1 MKLKPNTYYKRY
13 YIFKETDY
21 DIIYTRTKWGYI
33 IMAVK
38 YVGKPLVKVKY
49 DKKFNIGTVEELQHD
64 IDFYSVK
71 VEEISESDVFLELL

>member
-1 MKLKPNTYYKRY
+1 MNIKPSTYYKEYDKILGCY
-13 YIFKETDY
+13 Y
-21 DIIYTRTKWGYI
+21 IIYTGTKCAYLI
-33 IMAVK
+33 ACK
-38 YVGKPLVKVKY
+38 YNNEPLIKY